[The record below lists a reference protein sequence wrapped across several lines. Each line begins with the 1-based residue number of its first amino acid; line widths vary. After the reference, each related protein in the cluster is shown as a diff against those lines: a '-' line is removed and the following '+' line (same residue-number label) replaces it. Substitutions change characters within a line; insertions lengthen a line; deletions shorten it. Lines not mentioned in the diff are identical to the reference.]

1 MAQALECISFS
12 LGVIPTKNK
21 RERRTLPQPWLPE
34 LPFGGWAGSGP
45 LIAGTVGIAKP
56 GKYPA
61 PGAAALIPDHLHLL
75 PRDNE
80 AVLFPLASSGK
91 AIPDKQIIVWNIS
104 SMCSSAALPASQSQ
118 LDLL

>member
-1 MAQALECISFS
+1 MSKKTAILTSGFLRSFHS
-12 LGVIPTKNK
+12 HMVTIGSSA
-21 RERRTLPQPWLPE
+21 QPWLPE